1 MRYLL
6 LLKRLLKKKSYI
18 AMLLVAPLMA
28 LMLRTMSSAD
38 AGLLTIGVYVP
49 GDDYS
54 SGWFINNLT
63 ETPGSLRFV
72 FYEDEEQLVKD
83 VKRQQLQEGW
93 ICPSNLDEAISDMVL
108 KGSTKNKIEIVIRE
122 SGLTH
127 MLSKEVLC
135 SRIYPMIAREMALNY
150 ISKNVYE
157 SSPNEEQVAHILD
170 TYDNYGING
179 NLFEMGY
186 IDEADIVEDLNY
198 LMMPFRGILALWL
211 LLLAVAA
218 SMYYLE
224 DEANGL
230 FIWWKTRVWIVR
242 DFLYY
247 GVIMFVPS
255 IMVLICLSYGGIF
268 TSFKREIIGIV
279 ASAILSPVFIDFK
292 EGRALQK
299 FSPAFH
305 YLYCIH
311 DGYYLKS
318 LMQFGM
324 SLLIV
329 WYMLHI
335 IIHRII

>member
-1 MRYLL
+1 MQIQKEKCLE
-6 LLKRLLKKKSYI
+6 K
-18 AMLLVAPLMA
+18 A
-28 LMLRTMSSAD
+28 
-38 AGLLTIGVYVP
+38 
-49 GDDYS
+49 
-54 SGWFINNLT
+54 
-63 ETPGSLRFV
+63 
-72 FYEDEEQLVKD
+72 
-83 VKRQQLQEGW
+83 
-93 ICPSNLDEAISDMVL
+93 
-108 KGSTKNKIEIVIRE
+108 KNKIEIVIRE

-279 ASAILSPVFIDFK
+279 LYDFAVIMLANILRELLPGIKALGIILPVLILASAILSPVFIDFK

-318 LMQFGM
+318 LMLFGM